1 MLLNRLQRH
10 LENIYE
16 VRSNYQVADFLISD
30 PALARELDESETAR
44 ELPEKLLI
52 RKQQGEEDVN
62 LGLYLDPELLR
73 RLEAN
78 DPTQNLDGQN
88 LHDFWLAIEGISH
101 FLYFTWNASFERRVS
116 LLEMELQGEVDKYI
130 LAAILF
136 YSQQQGAVP
145 ARLHQHLFQ
154 DMAYDARLNAA
165 ELLRYRRANYFAAR
179 FCYSLE
185 KLFLRSRAHAPMLNT
200 LRRFYRL
207 TQHHKISA
215 IERLGKSTHLPA
227 GCRLSNFAH

>member
-16 VRSNYQVADFLISD
+16 VRSGYQVADFLIND
-30 PALARELDESETAR
+30 PGLARDLDVSETAR

-52 RKQQGEEDVN
+52 RKQGEETVN
-62 LGLYLDPELLR
+62 LALYLDPDLLR

-78 DPTQNLDGQN
+78 DPTQSLHGQN
-88 LHDFWLAIEGISH
+88 LHDFWVALEGISH
-101 FLYFTWNASFERRVS
+101 FLYFTWNAAHQRRVS

-130 LAAILF
+130 LAAFLF

-145 ARLHQHLFQ
+145 ASLHQHLFHNV
-154 DMAYDARLNAA
+154 DYDSRLNAA
-165 ELLRYRRANYFAAR
+165 ELQRYRSANYFAAR
-179 FCYSLE
+179 FCYCVE
-185 KLFLRSRAHAPMLNT
+185 TLFLRKRSHAGMINT

-207 TQHHKISA
+207 TQQHKITA
-215 IERLGKSTHLPA
+215 IEHLGKSASLPVD
-227 GCRLSNFAH
+227 CRLPGLPH

>member
-1 MLLNRLQRH
+1 MVLNRLQRQ

-16 VRSNYQVADFLISD
+16 VRSRYRVGDFLIRD
-30 PALARELDESETAR
+30 PALARELDSSETAR

-52 RKQQGEEDVN
+52 RTQQDAEDVN

-78 DPTQNLDGQN
+78 DPTQTLDEHN

-101 FLYFTWNASFERRVS
+101 FLYFTWNAGYERRVS

-130 LAAILF
+130 LAAFLF
-136 YSQQQGAVP
+136 YRQLRGAVP
-145 ARLHQHLFQ
+145 ERLHQHLFH

-165 ELLRYRRANYFAAR
+165 ELQRYRRANYFAAR

-185 KLFLRSRAHAPMLNT
+185 KLFLRSSAHANMLNT

-207 TQHHKISA
+207 TQHHKISV
-215 IERLGKSTHLPA
+215 IERLGKLAPLPA
-227 GCRLSNFAH
+227 CARLLKFSH

>member
-1 MLLNRLQRH
+1 MLLDRLQRQ

-16 VRSNYQVADFLISD
+16 VRSDYRVGDFLIDD
-30 PALARELDESETAR
+30 PVLARELDASETAR

-52 RKQQGEEDVN
+52 RKRPGEDDVN
-62 LGLYLDPELLR
+62 LGLYLDPELVR

-78 DPTQNLDGQN
+78 DPTQALDGRN

-101 FLYFTWNASFERRVS
+101 FLYFTWNARYERRVS

-130 LAAILF
+130 LAAFLF
-136 YSQQQGAVP
+136 YSQQQGSVP
-145 ARLHQHLFQ
+145 ERLHPHLFRE
-154 DMAYDARLNAA
+154 MAYDTRLNPA
-165 ELLRYRRANYFAAR
+165 ELERYRRANYFAAR

-185 KLFLRSRAHAPMLNT
+185 KLFLRGRAHTALLNT

-215 IERLGKSTHLPA
+215 IERLGKSAPLPA
-227 GCRLSNFAH
+227 